1 MATTEGLF
9 RYDSLTKKARQYK
22 FNKVDSTGLPQK
34 EVFAVF
40 EIIKKTFGLPL
51 KIFLASLLILIKA
64 YFNRTVIKHLYL
76 IIKEYGQ

>member
-40 EIIKKTFGLPL
+40 EDNQKNIWAATEN
-51 KIFLASLLILIKA
+51 
-64 YFNRTVIKHLYL
+64 YFW
-76 IIKEYGQ
+76 QAC